1 MQGLGLDPADF
12 DANELLLAMA
22 DYPIHDQALT
32 QEGTTD
38 KPAKFKLENWEEWSE
53 LIINYL
59 KGQKSVNPG
68 RALSYVLRIEP
79 RPATMLPS
87 VFNNIIYNAPLVGAA
102 YEADNIKVHTVLVEL
117 TTGTPAADWIKQYS
131 RAQDGRGAWL
141 ALVRHYDGAS
151 EGTRRVS
158 AAKNDLELCRYS
170 NEFTF
175 PFEQYITNLK
185 RCYTTLEK
193 YGEARTERDKI
204 DSLLNKINTSH
215 SGLIAN
221 IEICRGTMNTF
232 EDAAQYLSE
241 KIAQLFPNA
250 VPGSL
255 GHSKASLNGGTRK
268 VASVHKKGQGKGGG
282 SKTST
287 VFKKNGK
294 LQSNGVDLSDVTR
307 YFTREEFQK
316 MGPNGRDYLKNNKKR
331 IAYKEKRSG
340 ERGQDNSFRSVS
352 GISTSQM
359 EQLQAGV
366 INGVIAASAHMDDA
380 SRISG
385 VSSGS
390 ARMPQAGPHARGNR
404 LPSTIGAA
412 TIPRFNHLGD
422 IVQE

>member
-1 MQGLGLDPADF
+1 MAAAVAFPANEIGLISELVLGFDPRSAQAVSDAGWEDLEDLHLVTTKQIEEWAKGVSTRSRQPIPFNPTKTRKLCALNYWVNLKKLQGLGLDPADF

-204 DSLLNKINTSH
+204 DS
-215 SGLIAN
+215 
-221 IEICRGTMNTF
+221 
-232 EDAAQYLSE
+232 
-241 KIAQLFPNA
+241 
-250 VPGSL
+250 
-255 GHSKASLNGGTRK
+255 
-268 VASVHKKGQGKGGG
+268 
-282 SKTST
+282 
-287 VFKKNGK
+287 
-294 LQSNGVDLSDVTR
+294 
-307 YFTREEFQK
+307 
-316 MGPNGRDYLKNNKKR
+316 
-331 IAYKEKRSG
+331 
-340 ERGQDNSFRSVS
+340 
-352 GISTSQM
+352 
-359 EQLQAGV
+359 
-366 INGVIAASAHMDDA
+366 
-380 SRISG
+380 
-385 VSSGS
+385 
-390 ARMPQAGPHARGNR
+390 
-404 LPSTIGAA
+404 
-412 TIPRFNHLGD
+412 
-422 IVQE
+422 